1 MKGNGYTLLV
11 RTADLL
17 GPWVFVF
24 FSRLIAAGY
33 FFFSS
38 RRRESSRFYAI
49 LYPQRSRL
57 FHLWCAFRQFQ
68 HFTTIHFDRFLAN
81 RGRTCTF
88 DSIGEEG
95 LQASIGGSGSIL
107 LMSHLGNWEMAAR
120 LLMRQNQQLPL
131 LLYMG
136 IKEKEGVERTQ
147 KEELRQAGVTVIG
160 VDQEEGSPFAAV
172 EGIRLLRQGGII
184 SMAGD
189 VVWRSD
195 QRRIPVRVLGHV
207 AYVPE
212 APFVFALV
220 SGAPIHVFF
229 AFRCDTNRYR
239 FSFSSPITVTATNRQ
254 ERAGILAHA
263 AQRYADLL
271 QEALVA
277 HPLEWYHFDRFLHTP
292 NERTDRP

>member
-1 MKGNGYTLLV
+1 MKGSGYILLV

-33 FFFSS
+33 FVFSP

-49 LYPQRSRL
+49 LYPQQSRL

-68 HFTTIHFDRFLAN
+68 NFTTIHFDRFLAN
-81 RGRTCTF
+81 QGRVCTF
-88 DSIGEEG
+88 DSTGEEA
-95 LQASIGGSGSIL
+95 LKASFDRSGTIL

-120 LLMRQNQQLPL
+120 LLMRQKQQLPL

-136 IKEKEGVERTQ
+136 VKEKEGVERTQ

-160 VDQEEGSPFAAV
+160 VDQEARSPFAAV

-189 VVWRSD
+189 VVWRAD
-195 QRRIPVRVLGHV
+195 QRRIPVSILGHV

-229 AFRCDTNRYR
+229 AFRCGTNRYR
-239 FSFSSPITVTATNRQ
+239 FTFSSPITVTAANRA
-254 ERAGILAHA
+254 ERPGILSQA

-271 QEALVA
+271 QQALMA

-292 NERTDRP
+292 EEGADGP